1 MTTVTAILN
10 GKGRSVIT
18 ISPQRTL
25 REAVDV
31 LAERRVGAL
40 VVTGVDG
47 AVLGILSERDVV
59 RVLAGEGPRALDNTV
74 SRVMTSRVKTCTPY
88 DTLDDVMEMMTAGR
102 FRHVPVMEDSRL
114 SGIISIGD
122 VVKHRLAEFENEHQ
136 ALREYIATA

>member
-1 MTTVTAILN
+1 MGTVAAILSS
-10 GKGRSVIT
+10 KGRSVIT

-25 REAVDV
+25 HEAVDV
-31 LAERRVGAL
+31 LSTRGVGAL

-59 RVLAGEGPRALDNTV
+59 RMLGQDGPRALDNTV

-88 DTLDDVMEMMTAGR
+88 DTIEDVMEMMTAGR
-102 FRHVPVMEDSRL
+102 FRHIPVMEGGRL

-122 VVKHRLAEFENEHQ
+122 VVKHRLAEFETEHQ